1 MVEILSASDDSSPV
15 VFIPPRNILTGKL
28 QDKIA
33 RRKRDGHQ
41 SVILADMM
49 ATIRENSIIIKPTHQ
64 VKLGIS
70 VCFTS
75 VTQIDPSIQTESRL
89 TRRRSPY
96 NREIT
101 DALCTDADRASVQGF
116 ITREITRWREELGP
130 FINRL
135 CQLPPSSHKLSD
147 EHVYAVTKTLSAKG
161 RRARMWTEDFNA
173 LLQMNP
179 ALKDL
184 IKELQVT
191 CAAIPAVDQRA

>member
-49 ATIRENSIIIKPTHQ
+49 ATIRENNRSEHTDRKPTYKKA
-64 VKLGIS
+64 V
-70 VCFTS
+70 
-75 VTQIDPSIQTESRL
+75 
-89 TRRRSPY
+89 PY